1 MNIWLPIDI
10 YGYSKVY
17 CTYIIWVVHMW
28 CQVWYFLEDG
38 KMIKDDS
45 YCLGCLKSF
54 WIVWK
59 VAGWYW
65 WLWEGLES
73 FWMAWKDSGWS
84 GKLLGGLKSSHIVWN
99 VSGWYGK
106 FQDGQESFWR
116 VLKYLRWFWYFP
128 DGLQSFQVVWKMSE
142 CIGKFCGWY
151 CKFSDWL
158 VVRKI
163 SPVANCFLKGK
174 KVQTHQLQ

>member
-1 MNIWLPIDI
+1 MDK
-10 YGYSKVY
+10 YHV
-17 CTYIIWVVHMW
+17 
-28 CQVWYFLEDG
+28 
-38 KMIKDDS
+38 
-45 YCLGCLKSF
+45 CLGCSAKF
-54 WIVWK
+54 GMFWK
-59 VAGWYW
+59 V
-65 WLWEGLES
+65 
-73 FWMAWKDSGWS
+73 SGWS

-151 CKFSDWL
+151 CKFSDCL
-158 VVRKI
+158 VVRKV
-163 SPVANCFLKGK
+163 SPLQIVFSKGK
-174 KVQTHQLQ
+174 KFRDTSCSSCTSCNATRGPPCTFSNPI

>member
-1 MNIWLPIDI
+1 M
-10 YGYSKVY
+10 
-17 CTYIIWVVHMW
+17 
-28 CQVWYFLEDG
+28 F
-38 KMIKDDS
+38 
-45 YCLGCLKSF
+45 
-54 WIVWK
+54 WK
-59 VAGWYW
+59 V
-65 WLWEGLES
+65 
-73 FWMAWKDSGWS
+73 SGWS

-151 CKFSDWL
+151 CKFSDCL
-158 VVRKI
+158 VVRKVSKG
-163 SPVANCFLKGK
+163 SPNTPNSFSELSGKLLGGLECFQIVWKVAGWYGKFWYGLESFCIVWRVLDDLEKCLDGIDPKVAGWYWKFLDGLESFWI
-174 KVQTHQLQ
+174 V